1 MKVLFIEPCYENY
14 GGYFRA
20 FGMAKALSKKKIK
33 VNLVISSKE
42 ISFKIKKRKINE
54 NLIQYELPRIS
65 KNFFIN
71 GRILRGLLACLF
83 VLLGKYDLI
92 HTFAII
98 QFESNIPF
106 LLCKILGKKVV
117 VDWDDYW
124 TEADKLVPLY
134 KKFFIIQKYFIFCEN
149 KLQRLTKNITV
160 TSSFLTE
167 KAKSL
172 QISNILKII
181 NGVDLEQFNPMP
193 KSKARKILEIKP
205 NTKIVLSFGHTFFKD
220 RILLLFK
227 TFNEINHLDKNI
239 RFWLN
244 YDPSELLKD
253 QHLTGRFNPKFVK
266 TIENLGYLDPKKLP
280 KYLGAADM
288 VLFMMGN
295 YNTEK
300 ACFPTRIGTYLNG
313 EKIIAMNKTDTEAC
327 HMLEY
332 YKCAIIED
340 NPTKIAKRVI
350 NVLNNPE
357 LKTKLERKVI
367 KARDDLSWDKLIL
380 NLIDFYKK
388 ILHNHKFGKKDN
400 AN

>member
-1 MKVLFIEPCYENY
+1 MIEPCFENY

-42 ISFKIKKRKINE
+42 ISFKVKKREINE

-71 GRILRGLLACLF
+71 GRILRGLFACFF
-83 VLLGKYDLI
+83 VLFGKYDLI

-134 KKFFIIQKYFIFCEN
+134 KKSPIIQKYFIFCEN

-160 TSSFLTE
+160 TSSFLTG

-172 QISNILKII
+172 QINNILKII
-181 NGVDLEQFNPMP
+181 NGVDLEQFNPML
-193 KSKARKILEIKP
+193 KSKARKILGIKP
-205 NTKIVLSFGHTFFKD
+205 DTKIVLSFGHTFFKD
-220 RILLLFK
+220 RTLLLFQ
-227 TFNEINHLDKNI
+227 TFKEINHLDKNI

-244 YDPSELLKD
+244 YDPLALLQD
-253 QHLTGRFNPKFVK
+253 QNLAQKFDLK
-266 TIENLGYLDPKKLP
+266 FIQKIENVGYLNPQNKLP
-280 KYLGAADM
+280 KYLGATDM

-313 EKIIAMNKTDTEAC
+313 GKVIAMNKTETEAC
-327 HMLEY
+327 RVLEN

-340 NPTKIAKRVI
+340 DPKKIARRVI
-350 NVLNNPE
+350 NVLNSPE
-357 LKTKLERKVI
+357 LRTQLERKVI
-367 KARDDLSWDKLIL
+367 KAKNDLSWDKLIL

-388 ILHNHKFGKKDN
+388 ILYNHKFGKKDN
-400 AN
+400 AK